1 MAEKTIKELAD
12 EIGVSKTAIHKK
24 VTPDMRKSFF
34 SKVGNKFVISEEGQ
48 EVIKSTFIIPFSET
62 GNRKPETAN
71 LKTRETTSEN
81 TQTKPIT
88 SATKS
93 KTTTTSTVPEN
104 NLSETAIKII
114 EGYQKQ
120 LEQKDLQLSE
130 LHKLLNQQQQLTLH
144 SNQQNERLQLQLES
158 YENMESNPSDSEI
171 EPDQSKQKKWWKF
184 WK

>member
-1 MAEKTIKELAD
+1 M
-12 EIGVSKTAIHKK
+12 
-24 VTPDMRKSFF
+24 
-34 SKVGNKFVISEEGQ
+34 
-48 EVIKSTFIIPFSET
+48 
-62 GNRKPETAN
+62 
-71 LKTRETTSEN
+71 
-81 TQTKPIT
+81 
-88 SATKS
+88 
-93 KTTTTSTVPEN
+93 
-104 NLSETAIKII
+104 

-158 YENMESNPSDSEI
+158 YENMQSNPSDSEI

>member
-1 MAEKTIKELAD
+1 
-12 EIGVSKTAIHKK
+12 
-24 VTPDMRKSFF
+24 MRKSFF

-62 GNRKPETAN
+62 GNRKP
-71 LKTRETTSEN
+71 K
-81 TQTKPIT
+81 
-88 SATKS
+88 
-93 KTTTTSTVPEN
+93 TSTVPEN
-104 NLSETAIKII
+104 NLSETDIKII

>member
-1 MAEKTIKELAD
+1 
-12 EIGVSKTAIHKK
+12 
-24 VTPDMRKSFF
+24 
-34 SKVGNKFVISEEGQ
+34 
-48 EVIKSTFIIPFSET
+48 
-62 GNRKPETAN
+62 KPETAN
-71 LKTRETTSEN
+71 LKTKETTSEN

-158 YENMESNPSDSEI
+158 YENMQSNPSDSEI
-171 EPDQSKQKKWWKF
+171 EPDQSKQKK
-184 WK
+184 